1 MREKKG
7 NSRTPDVV
15 SRQSVAWEGD
25 ILSHPERGP
34 VMLTEIYAWHTT
46 CYQVPK
52 QMLFY
57 KSWLVISVVLILA
70 GTAWIA
76 SGQSTDPYFAYSVLA
91 LLAFGLDLAD
101 GSTMGFVFIILS
113 LPHLGWRETLLLA
126 ESATFIHAVTHPER
140 VEPRTLLRSL
150 CSTALAILATQFT
163 FHTAALALIPAPLRL
178 MLASGVCFVALH
190 ALRWTR
196 SNLWS
201 FPYYPV
207 AAGIAGLFPVSVVL
221 VPLVYLTWLS
231 YRLYERRLQQQ
242 QKMWRAAA
250 ALNLRTI
257 EALALAIEAKDQ
269 PMTGHSRRVQIY
281 AVEMAKELGLEPDDI
296 EALRTASMLYDIGEL
311 AVPEHIILKP
321 GPLTPEEFEKVKIHP
336 VVAAEILERVKF
348 PYPVAPIVLAH
359 HERWDGTGYPNG
371 LRETEI
377 PIGARILS
385 AVDAVDA
392 YASPRR
398 HRAALDVKDALERV
412 AAESGKAY
420 DPRVITILRKRQKQ
434 WEKLV
439 AAAPDHGFIDS
450 IFSAQRE
457 ANTLFDLTRRL
468 GGSLDLAETY
478 AALTPALT
486 QLVPADSF
494 VVWVEREGSLS
505 PEYISGGPL
514 KLLSRIRIPMGR
526 GLSGWVATNQK
537 ALINGDAA
545 SELAHMGTSP
555 YTAQIAMVRH
565 TLSVPLSD
573 AGLRGALTLYRA
585 HTPLF
590 TAEDARVLSTLAPK
604 LSGAIANGLRYRR
617 ASDEAVTDAMTGLP
631 NVAGLAM
638 RLSENASP
646 GAVVVCDLDGF
657 KSVNDRFGHL
667 MGNRLLEAL
676 AERFRNS
683 CRTGDFVARLGGDEF
698 VLLLDGIGPGEIGSR
713 IAQFRETVRD
723 TGRAL
728 CKEDVLDASFG
739 TAFFPADGTTSDELL
754 AAADQRMYE
763 LKAQHKSGVREM
775 RQRKAGA

>member
-1 MREKKG
+1 
-7 NSRTPDVV
+7 
-15 SRQSVAWEGD
+15 
-25 ILSHPERGP
+25 
-34 VMLTEIYAWHTT
+34 ML
-46 CYQVPK
+46 
-52 QMLFY
+52 LY
-57 KSWLVISVVLILA
+57 KSWLAISVVLILA
-70 GTAWIA
+70 GTSWIA
-76 SGQSTDPYFAYSVLA
+76 GQSTESYFTYSVLA
-91 LLAFGLDLAD
+91 LLAYGLDLAD

-140 VEPRTLLRSL
+140 VEPRALLRSL

-163 FHTAALALIPAPLRL
+163 FHGAGLAHIPEQFRL
-178 MLASGVCFVALH
+178 MMASGVCFVALH
-190 ALRWTR
+190 ALRWNR
-196 SNLWS
+196 SNFWS

-207 AAGIAGLFPVSVVL
+207 AGGIAALFPVSVVL
-221 VPLVYLTWLS
+221 APLLYLTWWS
-231 YRLYERRLQQQ
+231 YRLYERRLEQQ
-242 QKMWRAAA
+242 QKMWKKAA

-281 AVEMAKELGLEPDDI
+281 AIEMAKELGVEEHEI
-296 EALRTASMLYDIGEL
+296 EALRTASLLYDIGEL

-336 VVAAEILERVKF
+336 RVAAEILDRVKF

-371 LRETEI
+371 LKGTEI

-398 HRAALDVKDALERV
+398 HRAALDVKEAMERV
-412 AAESGKAY
+412 AEESGRAY
-420 DPRVITILRKRQKQ
+420 DPRVISILRRRQKQ

-439 AAAPDHGFIDS
+439 ASAPDHGFISS

-468 GGSLDLAETY
+468 GGSLDLEKTFAS
-478 AALTPALT
+478 LTPALT

-494 VVWVEREGSLS
+494 VVWVEHDGHLC
-505 PEYISGGPL
+505 PEYISGGYM
-514 KLLSRIRIPMGR
+514 KLLSRIRIPVGR
-526 GLSGWVATNQK
+526 GLSGWVAANQK
-537 ALINGDAA
+537 PIINGEAA
-545 SELAHMGTSP
+545 AELAHLGTSP

-565 TLSVPLSD
+565 TLSVPLFD
-573 AGLRGALTLYRA
+573 AGMRGALTLYRG

-590 TAEDARVLSTLAPK
+590 TPEDARILSTLAPK
-604 LSGAIANGLRYRR
+604 LSGAIANGLRYQR
-617 ASDEAVTDAMTGLP
+617 AADEAVTDAMTGLP
-631 NVAGLAM
+631 NVAALAM

-657 KSVNDRFGHL
+657 KTVNDRFGHL

-676 AERFRNS
+676 ADKFRQS
-683 CRTGDFVARLGGDEF
+683 CRNGDFVARLGGDEF

-713 IAQFRETVRD
+713 ITQFRDTVRA

-728 CKEDVLDASFG
+728 CNEDVLDASFG
-739 TAFFPADGTTSDELL
+739 SAFFPADGTTSDELL
-754 AAADQRMYE
+754 AAADQRMYAS
-763 LKAQHKSGVREM
+763 KARN
-775 RQRKAGA
+775 KAGVIEIRHRQAGA